1 MFDIDERY
9 YKDKPGT
16 YILILIVGSV
26 MGVSTV
32 LFTFAMLWC
41 VRTLLFG

>member
-1 MFDIDERY
+1 MFDIDERF

-16 YILILIVGSV
+16 FILILIVGSV
-26 MGVSTV
+26 MGMSTV
-32 LFTFAMLWC
+32 LIAFAMLWS